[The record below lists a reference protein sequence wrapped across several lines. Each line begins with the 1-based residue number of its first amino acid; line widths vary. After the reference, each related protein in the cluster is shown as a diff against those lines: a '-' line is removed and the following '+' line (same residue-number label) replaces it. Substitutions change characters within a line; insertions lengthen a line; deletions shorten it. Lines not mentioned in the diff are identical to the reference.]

1 MRSVGC
7 WSLDSTSSVLC
18 LLLGWAQTCACY
30 CYQKGSRIS
39 SVSGRGILILHVQ
52 ISHRKIIKRKWWD
65 IRNVLTGGIFEQI
78 ISCVCLC
85 QRIVFDQASSHCVA
99 VSRLTAGVKSSNY
112 KIRNLK
118 MSSACVC
125 VCGSSQCSFMCSVVS
140 KVKQSEM
147 IWFVHLDLCVC
158 VSVCVY
164 AKTKWLIYV
173 MLCFLC
179 ALNLNHFKFFYF
191 LLPVLLLIVISVAIL
206 TTI

>member
-52 ISHRKIIKRKWWD
+52 ISHRKIIKRNWWD

-125 VCGSSQCSFMCSVVS
+125 VWFIPVLIHVQCSF
-140 KVKQSEM
+140 KG
-147 IWFVHLDLCVC
+147 
-158 VSVCVY
+158 
-164 AKTKWLIYV
+164 KTKWNDMICPLGSECV
-173 MLCFLC
+173 CL
-179 ALNLNHFKFFYF
+179 
-191 LLPVLLLIVISVAIL
+191 SVCMQKQND
-206 TTI
+206 